1 MQMLDPILNLVLKVS
16 TYLQSPDLNL
26 LTAVNLVNSLKHSLL
41 SLRNTE
47 SEFQNIFKES
57 VNMCEINDIQI
68 PDVKK
73 RKVSSKIDNSRD
85 TQHFMN
91 SKEQEMKICVYLPLL
106 DKMINGIEVRFS
118 QETLT
123 LINSIGHL
131 VELETNHD
139 DCNFVQN
146 L

>member
-26 LTAVNLVNSLKHSLL
+26 LTAVNLVTSLKHSLL

-57 VNMCEINDIQI
+57 VKMCEIYDIQI

-91 SKEQEMKICVYLPLL
+91 SKEQEMKI
-106 DKMINGIEVRFS
+106 
-118 QETLT
+118 
-123 LINSIGHL
+123 
-131 VELETNHD
+131 
-139 DCNFVQN
+139 
-146 L
+146 